1 MSPTTVILAAAFG
14 CVVLLAV
21 WVQSGDEATPPL
33 DASVRNVRPLDAKPF
48 PRAQRPRSMKERSA
62 PRGDAK
68 TDTGNDAAV
77 SDDGEERD
85 PVVTKR
91 LPDSPRNSIEE
102 RRAARRV
109 ERDARLEAKR
119 QMPDA
124 GRHAGVVPQGQL
136 SRKESEP
143 DAMGKTEQPPLRQPD
158 DDIDE
163 DSVEH
168 LRDVALG
175 DPDPDERA
183 DALSRLDLN
192 DPGAMDVLVRAL
204 DDNDTDVRL
213 AALEEIWTNSD
224 DPPLNI
230 LASVIKDSDPEV
242 RLEAVRILSESED
255 PYAQQLLR
263 GALADT
269 DEDVRDEAA
278 DALDVDLD

>member
-33 DASVRNVRPLDAKPF
+33 DAPVRNVRPLDAKPF
-48 PRAQRPRSMKERSA
+48 PRAQRPRSMAERSQ
-62 PRGDAK
+62 PRGDTTA
-68 TDTGNDAAV
+68 DTRDDAAV
-77 SDDGEERD
+77 IDDGGAPD
-85 PVVTKR
+85 PVVKR
-91 LPDSPRNSIEE
+91 RPDSPGSTMEE
-102 RRAARRV
+102 RRALRRSQR
-109 ERDARLEAKR
+109 ESRLEAKR

-136 SRKESEP
+136 SRKEPEP
-143 DAMGKTEQPPLRQPD
+143 DAMGKREQPPLRQPAD
-158 DDIDE
+158 DFDE
-163 DSVEH
+163 DSLEH
-168 LRDVALG
+168 LSDVALS

-183 DALSRLDLN
+183 DALSRLDL
-192 DPGAMDVLVRAL
+192 DEPGAMDVLIKAL

-230 LASVIKDSDPEV
+230 LASVIKDTDPEV
-242 RLEAVRILSESED
+242 RLEAVRILAESDE

-269 DEDVRDEAA
+269 NEDVRDEAA